1 MFSRIKHVST
11 IYAAVIVLFVITA
24 ILAVLNL
31 DTTFV
36 VRRVQIAEE
45 AGKVDLYN
53 QSFLVDFNHPIQ
65 PGQNLNELISI
76 EPSQQLYFS
85 LQGSELKVQTS
96 RALDS
101 ASNYKLTVNAELKD
115 VFDHALGSDFI
126 FEFRS
131 RDLDLYYIQP
141 GLEDKLVRRGMGDQT
156 EQVLFAAPEIVR
168 HYVNGDY
175 VAVITS
181 ESFEEQ
187 TLHLINLA
195 TNTTTQPLAST
206 FSVYEAQFVPEQ
218 QLMYL
223 TARILENNPEVGEIY
238 TSRQLYLMDLNTL
251 STQKIELP
259 ATIQDLEDI
268 LLSPDGQAL
277 MFKDTLESI
286 YYLMDVTDTLNPVSL
301 GHFVATGGF
310 NYDSQELIFTAA
322 DFVTATG
329 FPFTV
334 KIDSEREQT
343 IITPDGISVI
353 DPHWSNRESNLLVSR
368 QYKELDNS
376 RGYYELLV
384 LNGGGGEILNVLRK
398 DNISLEMPQYS
409 SDDKFISVEAYT
421 TEQLTNLIGL
431 RIMGYQAKPAEG
443 EIYLFDTQTLTIQQA
458 FDGVNAVWY

>member
-24 ILAVLNL
+24 VLAVLNL
-31 DTTFV
+31 DTTFA
-36 VRRVQIAEE
+36 VRRVQITGSESR
-45 AGKVDLYN
+45 VDLYN

-101 ASNYKLTVNAELKD
+101 ASNYKLTVNSKLKD
-115 VFDHALGSDFI
+115 VFDHTLESDFVY
-126 FEFRS
+126 EFRS
-131 RDLDLYYIQP
+131 RDLDLYYVQP
-141 GLEDKLVRRGMGDQT
+141 GLEDKLVRRGMGDQK
-156 EQVLFAAPEIVR
+156 EEVLFAAPEIVR
-168 HYVNGDY
+168 HYVNGEY
-175 VAVITS
+175 LIVITS

-187 TLHLINLA
+187 TLHLVNLQ
-195 TNTTTQPLAST
+195 TGEIKRPLPSSFST
-206 FSVYEAQFVPEQ
+206 YEAQFVPEQ
-218 QLMYL
+218 SLVYL
-223 TARILENNPEVGEIY
+223 TARVLENNPEVGEIY
-238 TSRQLYLMDLNTL
+238 TSRQLYLMNLNTL
-251 STQKIELP
+251 TFEKIDLP
-259 ATIQDLEDI
+259 ETIQDLEDI

-343 IITPDGISVI
+343 IITPDGTSVI

-368 QYKELDNS
+368 QYEELDNS

-398 DNISLEMPQYS
+398 DKMSLEMPQYS
-409 SDDKFISVEAYT
+409 PDDKFISIEAYT

-443 EIYLFDTQTLTIQQA
+443 EIYLIDTQSLTVQQA
-458 FDGVNAVWY
+458 FEGVNAIWY